1 MIWNAFLLAL
11 REIRR
16 NMMRSALT
24 TLGIVIGIA
33 SVIAMVMLGDATT
46 AYITQSISK
55 LGTNMLIL
63 MPGQERKGPPTSE
76 VGAKKF
82 SYSDVDAIKRE
93 INDIKGVSPVGS
105 STLRAVYGNKNH
117 STTIAGSTN
126 DYFIIKDWN
135 FASGRK
141 FNEAEIRSGLSV
153 CIIGETIRKEL
164 FVNEDPIG
172 ESLRLQNFSCQIIG
186 VLEPKGASMFGMD
199 QDDIVVVPLR
209 MFQRRISGN
218 QDISHIMISSV
229 SASTIEE
236 VKLSATSLMQ
246 QRRHIS
252 PNQENDFNIHDMRD
266 TLQTLSST
274 TQMLT
279 LLLGAVAAI
288 SLLVGG
294 IGIMNIM
301 LVSVTERTREIG
313 IRLAIGAM
321 EREVL
326 LQFLVE
332 AIVLASLG
340 GVIGIVVGVSF
351 GVGISIFFKLPLAFN
366 NGIIVIAFLFSTG
379 VGVIFGYFPAK
390 KAARLNPIDA
400 LRHE

>member
-16 NMMRSALT
+16 SAMRSVLT

-46 AYITQSISK
+46 AYVTQSISK
-55 LGTNMLIL
+55 LGTNMLMVI
-63 MPGQERKGPPTSE
+63 PGQERKGPPSSNLT
-76 VGAKKF
+76 AKRF
-82 SYSDVDAIKRE
+82 THSDVEAIKKE
-93 INDIKGVSPVGS
+93 IGNIRGAAPVRS
-105 STLRAVYGNKNH
+105 STVHAVYGNQNY
-117 STTIAGSTN
+117 STTVEGSDN
-126 DYFIIKDWN
+126 DYFIVKDWV
-135 FASGRK
+135 FASGRN
-141 FNEAEIRSGLSV
+141 FSEAELRGGKAV
-153 CIIGETIRKEL
+153 C
-164 FVNEDPIG
+164 VIG
-172 ESLRLQNFSCQIIG
+172 ESVKKELYVEQNPIGTSLRLENFSCEVIG
-186 VLEPKGASMFGMD
+186 LLESKGAAMFGMD
-199 QDDIVVVPLR
+199 QDDIIVTPIR

-218 QDISHIMISSV
+218 QDIARIMISANTSSV
-229 SASTIEE
+229 IEDVKSSTT
-236 VKLSATSLMQ
+236 LLMQ
-246 QRRHIS
+246 ERRRIS
-252 PNQENDFNIHDMRD
+252 LNEDNDFHVHDMREMV
-266 TLQTLSST
+266 QTLSST

-279 LLLGAVAAI
+279 ILLGAVAAI

-340 GVIGIVVGVSF
+340 GIIGIVLGVSV
-351 GVGISIFFKLPLAFN
+351 GVGISLFFNLPLIFN
-366 NGIIVIAFLFSTG
+366 TFIVIVAFLFSTF
-379 VGVIFGYFPAK
+379 VGIVFGYFPAR

>member
-16 NMMRSALT
+16 SAMRSALT

-46 AYITQSISK
+46 AYVTQSISK
-55 LGTNMLIL
+55 LGTNMLMVI
-63 MPGQERKGPPTSE
+63 PGQERKGPPSSNLT
-76 VGAKKF
+76 AKRF
-82 SYSDVDAIKRE
+82 TLSDVEAIKKE
-93 INDIKGVSPVGS
+93 IGNIRGATPVGS
-105 STLRAVYGNKNH
+105 STIRAVYGNQNY
-117 STTIAGSTN
+117 STTVEGSDN
-126 DYFIIKDWN
+126 DYFIVKDWV
-135 FASGRK
+135 FASGRNFSETELRGGK
-141 FNEAEIRSGLSV
+141 AV
-153 CIIGETIRKEL
+153 C
-164 FVNEDPIG
+164 VIG
-172 ESLRLQNFSCQIIG
+172 ESVKKELYGEQNPIGTSLRLENFSCEVIG
-186 VLEPKGASMFGMD
+186 LLESKGAAMFGMD
-199 QDDIVVVPLR
+199 QDDIIVTPIR
-209 MFQRRISGN
+209 MFGRRISGN
-218 QDISHIMISSV
+218 QDIARIMISAADSSV
-229 SASTIEE
+229 IEDVKSSTI
-236 VKLSATSLMQ
+236 LLMQ
-246 QRRHIS
+246 ERRRIS
-252 PNQENDFNIHDMRD
+252 IGEENDFYVHDMREMV
-266 TLQTLSST
+266 QTLSST

-279 LLLGAVAAI
+279 ILLGAVAAI

-340 GVIGIVVGVSF
+340 GIIGIVLGVSV
-351 GVGISIFFKLPLAFN
+351 GVGISLFFDLPLIFN
-366 NGIIVIAFLFSTG
+366 TFIVIVAFLFSTF
-379 VGVIFGYFPAK
+379 VGIVFGYFPAR